1 MADGSKN
8 AESGEDSPPSI
19 YPESFV
25 IFVIKGEIK
34 MEPWEQWFRE
44 KQVER
49 TIHAL
54 KMNRFEALYASDS
67 KTALE
72 EVMKRIPDR
81 ASVGIGGSLTLGQ
94 VGLLD
99 ALKNRQVSLI
109 WPFVQAKTQEELHEL
124 IQESFSADVFLS
136 GTNAVTED
144 GKLLNVDASGNRVG
158 AMFIGPKKTIVVCGV
173 NKIVKDLEA
182 AEKRVREWVAPQNAK
197 RLDRKTP
204 CVKTGLCEDCSSP
217 DRICNIYVTLVKKPA
232 RTEVIVIL
240 VGENLGI

>member
-1 MADGSKN
+1 M
-8 AESGEDSPPSI
+8 
-19 YPESFV
+19 FV
-25 IFVIKGEIK
+25 WKGEIQ
-34 MEPWEQWFRE
+34 MDQWEPWFRE

-49 TIHAL
+49 TIQAL
-54 KMNRFEALYASDS
+54 KKNRFEALYVPDS

-94 VGLLD
+94 VGVLD
-99 ALKNRQVSLI
+99 ALKHRKVSLI

-144 GKLLNVDASGNRVG
+144 GRLFNVDASGNRVG
-158 AMFIGPKKTIVVCGV
+158 AMFVGPKKTIIVCGV
-173 NKIVKDLEA
+173 NKIVKDLDA

-204 CVKTGLCEDCSSP
+204 CAETGICGDCSSP
-217 DRICNIYVTLVKKPA
+217 DRICNIYVTLAKKPA
-232 RTEVIVIL
+232 RTEVIVVL
-240 VGENLGI
+240 VGEKLGI